1 MTAFFSIIRL
11 LLLCVWSLF
20 CILFAGLA
28 YFLTFQKST
37 MLFLAKRL
45 WARPA
50 LIILGARVKVSGL
63 ENISKSKHYLIMANH
78 ASYSDIPALFRIL
91 PFYLH
96 FIAKIELKKVPL
108 LGWYMAKSGMIFI
121 ERNNKSKSVESINA
135 AAKLIKKGKSV
146 VIFPEGTSGNNG
158 EISVFKKGGFHL
170 ARASESTILPIRI
183 KGTERVW
190 PSHQNLKIRGGKVE
204 IIIGKPI
211 EFEDYASIE
220 LDELVVNVRDTI
232 ISL

>member
-11 LLLCVWSLF
+11 FLLGIWSLF

-63 ENISKSKHYLIMANH
+63 ENLTRDEHYLIMANH
-78 ASYSDIPALFRIL
+78 ASYSDIPTLFRVL

-121 ERNNKSKSVESINA
+121 ERNNKLKSVESIND
-135 AAKLIKKGKSV
+135 AAKLIKTGKSV

-170 ARASESTILPIRI
+170 AKASESTILPIRI
-183 KGTERVW
+183 KGSQHVW
-190 PSHQNLKIRGGKVE
+190 PSHQNLKIKGGKVE
-204 IIIGKPI
+204 VIIGQPI
-211 EFEDYASIE
+211 KYEEYASIA
-220 LDELVVNVRDTI
+220 LDEFVLHVRDTI
-232 ISL
+232 INL